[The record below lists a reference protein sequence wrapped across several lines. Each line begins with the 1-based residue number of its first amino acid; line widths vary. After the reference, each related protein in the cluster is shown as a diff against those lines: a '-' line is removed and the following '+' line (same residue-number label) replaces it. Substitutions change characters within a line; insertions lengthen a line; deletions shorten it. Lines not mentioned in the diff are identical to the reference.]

1 MAWPDHASMD
11 VVKKAL
17 CGLALLTLAACGGTS
32 ASGTAAP
39 ASTTAKAPAT
49 TVSKTGSTTQAKAT
63 VSGDGL
69 LFVGADT
76 AKVGDTIKVTV
87 QNETSGQLDVKL
99 LDPAGQAA
107 AQTQVAGKASAD
119 ISAAATSA
127 GPWKITFSGAATGG
141 GLDKVITVK

>member
-1 MAWPDHASMD
+1 
-11 VVKKAL
+11 
-17 CGLALLTLAACGGTS
+17 
-32 ASGTAAP
+32 
-39 ASTTAKAPAT
+39 
-49 TVSKTGSTTQAKAT
+49 
-63 VSGDGL
+63 L

-99 LDPAGQAA
+99 LDASGQTA
-107 AQTQVAGKASAD
+107 AQIQIAAKATAN

-127 GPWKITFSGAATGG
+127 GPWKITFFGAAIGG